1 MGVILEET
9 IYNDMT
15 DSMERNKKQQEY
27 YDYIVDHIANVHK
40 AYELYFIPLLSRKHI
55 SDIISDEEF
64 RDAIISAK
72 EDIDKH
78 DASKFGEDEFDPY
91 RERFYPTREEQIND
105 DNDYETFI
113 HDRFEQAWIHHYTNN
128 NHHPM
133 YWVNKETGEIRDMT
147 LRAIVHMIC
156 DWEAM
161 SMAMGTNTIDWFQN
175 KADKEKEAM
184 SPNTLKLVN
193 EILLHIIHS

>member
-1 MGVILEET
+1 
-9 IYNDMT
+9 
-15 DSMERNKKQQEY
+15 
-27 YDYIVDHIANVHK
+27 
-40 AYELYFIPLLSRKHI
+40 
-55 SDIISDEEF
+55 
-64 RDAIISAK
+64 
-72 EDIDKH
+72 
-78 DASKFGEDEFDPY
+78 
-91 RERFYPTREEQIND
+91 
-105 DNDYETFI
+105 
-113 HDRFEQAWIHHYTNN
+113 
-128 NHHPM
+128 
-133 YWVNKETGEIRDMT
+133 MT